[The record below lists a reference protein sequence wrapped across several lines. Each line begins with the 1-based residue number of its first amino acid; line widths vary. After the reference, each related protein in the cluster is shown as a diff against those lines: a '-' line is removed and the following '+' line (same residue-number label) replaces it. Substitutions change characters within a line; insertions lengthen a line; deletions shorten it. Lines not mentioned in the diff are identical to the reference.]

1 MARISHRYPQELRA
15 ARQRLPHSVHRLC
28 RRRTGRSSTPIGDR
42 PAGVSDPW
50 GHGWPEQ
57 HLVPYSI
64 RYPWRGK
71 RLNPR
76 DEHARRAWE
85 DELRRG
91 GVYPEFSRPT
101 AADIREP
108 NQIARVSSE

>member
-1 MARISHRYPQELRA
+1 M
-15 ARQRLPHSVHRLC
+15 LC
-28 RRRTGRSSTPIGDR
+28 
-42 PAGVSDPW
+42 
-50 GHGWPEQ
+50 
-57 HLVPYSI
+57 SI
-64 RYPWRGK
+64 RHAWRGK

-101 AADIREP
+101 AADIRE
-108 NQIARVSSE
+108 QDRLLVRARNNVSPPWTRLARSARWAGGVYEGMGVLSGIRNTRARAAHGSYR